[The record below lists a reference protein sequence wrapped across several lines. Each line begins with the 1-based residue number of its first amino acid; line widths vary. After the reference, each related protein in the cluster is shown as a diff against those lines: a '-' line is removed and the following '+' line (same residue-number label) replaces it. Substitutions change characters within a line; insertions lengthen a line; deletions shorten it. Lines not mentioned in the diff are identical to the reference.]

1 MSLRHAWCAEVPVPA
16 AQVWRHESV
25 KTWQVLVSLTA
36 CMVTSILARPDELNM
51 KSPVAVNGCR
61 AWFFLGERYRL
72 PVLLRLHAISM
83 VRQLPVPPAVF
94 DCRSTALV
102 EVNFRISGERL
113 RLPRLVLPG
122 RALPPA
128 CAAAPARHLHGRAT
142 VCALSCAQQDVF
154 DMFALLLGRVLLCV
168 SCRFCR
174 ASLFWLPSWFS
185 PVA

>member
-1 MSLRHAWCAEVPVPA
+1 MPA

-83 VRQLPVPPAVF
+83 VGQLPAPSA
-94 DCRSTALV
+94 A
-102 EVNFRISGERL
+102 
-113 RLPRLVLPG
+113 PG
-122 RALPPA
+122 RACLRLA
-128 CAAAPARHLHGRAT
+128 CGMCSCVLTAAPAG
-142 VCALSCAQQDVF
+142 
-154 DMFALLLGRVLLCV
+154 
-168 SCRFCR
+168 
-174 ASLFWLPSWFS
+174 
-185 PVA
+185 

>member
-1 MSLRHAWCAEVPVPA
+1 MHSEAKAPVPA

-83 VRQLPVPPAVF
+83 VGLLPVP
-94 DCRSTALV
+94 
-102 EVNFRISGERL
+102 
-113 RLPRLVLPG
+113 
-122 RALPPA
+122 
-128 CAAAPARHLHGRAT
+128 
-142 VCALSCAQQDVF
+142 
-154 DMFALLLGRVLLCV
+154 
-168 SCRFCR
+168 
-174 ASLFWLPSWFS
+174 
-185 PVA
+185 